1 MKRILYNIGIGAA
14 LLLTASACQEKEM
27 TGLTVAGETVEV
39 SFNVLLPQTKAY
51 GDGGYIDRVIY
62 EVYCPNAADPAT
74 PVEEGE
80 ITRSESGEFNL
91 SLALPKNIG
100 YELVLWAQNTSVAS
114 RDAYDIKNLKE
125 IKIYYEN
132 IEPNADY
139 FDAFYG
145 SSSFTLTGS
154 LEGTITLTRPF
165 AQLNINDGA
174 EDLAGKSVSLAV
186 TNAGTVFNA
195 ATGAVSEVKDI
206 TFGSFT
212 SGTYDETDKSAHLVM
227 AYVLPSDYRSDISA
241 TFTMDSNGS
250 TATLEVPG
258 QTMTPNVRTN
268 ISAENLYNTI
278 PAGNKSKI
286 VTVSAGDITDNTYSI
301 TENGTYYLPIAHIE
315 DLTVK
320 VADGLDIVLDG
331 KDGSVSGQLKVWY
344 PSAVAHS
351 KDSYNGTRTGSYTVK
366 NFKAQV
372 LSVATYKTTV
382 NITDNIVECLD
393 YSGGNVELNISGN
406 IIDGNKSS
414 HNITESS
421 TDYGVY
427 LYCTDYVLNFSGNTI
442 KNPRS
447 HAFAINGRESDT
459 GKDVQNTN
467 LVKAFAGNKI
477 EVTNAEEDGRAAF
490 KIWDDETY
498 APSSSNT
505 EFTTEAAESLYYMI
519 LDSGNTFSKSA
530 DHTGTS
536 FVVDFYGYKLKFI
549 E

>member
-27 TGLTVAGETVEV
+27 TGLPVAGETVEV

-80 ITRSESGEFNL
+80 IIRSESGEFNL

-100 YELVLWAQNTSVAS
+100 YELVLWAQNTADAGFS
-114 RDAYDIKNLKE
+114 AYDITNLKA
-125 IKIYYEN
+125 IKINYEN
-132 IEPNADY
+132 IKPNDDD

-145 SSSFTLTGS
+145 TCSFTLTGS
-154 LEGTITLTRPF
+154 LEGNVTLTRPF

-301 TENGTYYLPIAHIE
+301 TENGTYYLPIAHIG

-320 VADGLDIVLDG
+320 VAEGLDVVLDG
-331 KDGSVSGQLKVWY
+331 QDGSVSGQLKVWY
-344 PSAVAHS
+344 GQVVGSVS
-351 KDSYNGTRTGSYTVK
+351 EYDGTRSGSYTVK
-366 NFKAQV
+366 NFTAQV
-372 LSVATYKTTV
+372 LSVATYQTTV
-382 NITDNIVECLD
+382 NIIGNTVECLD
-393 YSGGNVELNISGN
+393 YSGGNVELNITGN
-406 IIDGNKSS
+406 TVDGKRIS
-414 HNITESS
+414 HNITEGE
-421 TDYGVY
+421 TAYGVY
-427 LYCTDYVLNFSGNTI
+427 LYCTDYVLNFSVNTI
-442 KNPRS
+442 KNPNS

-459 GKDVQNTN
+459 GKGVKNTN

-477 EVTNAEEDGRAAF
+477 EVTNALKEGRAAF

-505 EFTTEAAESLYYMI
+505 GFTTETAKSLYDMI

-530 DHTGTS
+530 DNTGTS
-536 FVVDFYGYKLKFI
+536 YVVDFYEYTLKVI